1 MISSR
6 VRGSRKDTRL
16 THLPR
21 SKSSDDIAKSYR
33 RAFQR
38 GYDIGLATGTSR
50 AVRIINEG
58 LSAEWINNA
67 REWVIEMRGKI
78 AGDVK

>member
-1 MISSR
+1 MILNR
-6 VRGSRKDTRL
+6 LRGSRKDIRL

-21 SKSSDDIAKSYR
+21 SKASEDIAKAYH
-33 RAFQR
+33 RAFER
-38 GYDIGLATGTSR
+38 GYEIGLATGTAR